1 MLLVINSHVFG
12 LKTFFCF
19 PALWPVSRLL
29 HPRPEGRGFQKKKV
43 RAAGIMPGTAAV
55 FSKVVPEEYIQKYK
69 VVFTTKD
76 DVGAMSKVLK
86 RAIEVLLDKYPNS
99 IDEIKEKFV
108 DVL

>member
-1 MLLVINSHVFG
+1 MDN
-12 LKTFFCF
+12 K
-19 PALWPVSRLL
+19 L
-29 HPRPEGRGFQKKKV
+29 HDIV